1 MYTPKDKTWKDAK
14 GVEVP
19 YTRTDALE
27 RLRERNAAA
36 LLKEALDLEQ
46 RIAAFKAKTMRL
58 HAEVVEANAKRHDVD
73 LSKTKGNHTWFSF
86 ARDVKVEADMQD
98 KVQLDDIMVSAAHE
112 KLMSLL
118 KDTVK
123 SEVEFLPELINSAF
137 ENTRGMLDTRKVL
150 SLLGY
155 RHKVKHTLFQ
165 EAMDLIEKSINVAGT
180 KQYFRI
186 SELQEDGSYR
196 NINLNFSK

>member
-1 MYTPKDKTWKDAK
+1 MYTAKDKTWKDAK

-27 RLRERNAAA
+27 RLREKNAAI
-36 LLKEALDLEQ
+36 LHKEALELEK
-46 RIAAFKAKTMRL
+46 RIAAFKLKTLDL
-58 HAEVVEANAKRHDVD
+58 HREVVEANAKKHEVD
-73 LSKTKGNHTWFSF
+73 LSKSKGNHTWFDF
-86 ARDVKVEADMQD
+86 ARTVKVEADMQE
-98 KVQLDDIMVSAAHE
+98 KVQLDDMKVAAAHE
-112 KLMSLL
+112 KLMALL

-137 ENTRGMLDTRKVL
+137 ENTKGQLDTRKVL

-155 RHKVKHTLFQ
+155 RRKVKHALFQ
-165 EAMDLIEKSINVAGT
+165 EAMDLIESSINVAGT

-186 SELQEDGSYR
+186 SELMPDGSYR